1 MYRSWPG
8 YSNSIGKSLIIM
20 QVYKTPIREYRFLL
34 EDFLKLNSSKVLSD
48 RNLEIDDLLM
58 IIEEASKM
66 CEETLLPLNTIG
78 DSEGCVFENGKVIA
92 PKGFKEAYKIFS
104 ENGWQGIKVKEK
116 YGGQELPYIMNM
128 FLDEMVS
135 STNMSFGLY
144 SGLTA
149 NAIDAIEK
157 SANDEL
163 KQLYLPH
170 LTSGKWTGTMN
181 LTEPQCG
188 TDLGLSKTM
197 ATPNDDGSY
206 NITGTK
212 IFITCGEHDLSENVV
227 HLVLARTPNAPEGI
241 KGISLFLVPKILPH
255 EDGAL
260 DKSNNVKCGSI
271 EKKMGIK
278 ASPTCVMHYEDAKG
292 WLVGDLNKGMKAM
305 FIMMNGARLFVGI
318 QGIGLSETAF
328 QSSLH
333 YAKERVQG
341 KLPESE
347 NIADPIIVHPE
358 IRKNLMF
365 MKSMNDGIR
374 GLMIRAG
381 HAFDLIDTDQSK
393 ELSKSSE
400 NLIALLTPIL
410 KSFATDKSMEITNQA
425 LQIYGGHGYITDH
438 GMEQLVRDARITPI
452 YEGTNGIQALDLV
465 GRKFNIHDGL
475 IINQYLDNIDIFLDD
490 HKGNSKMEKFIKLFE
505 PSYNDLKDCIDF
517 IKRTDVKNSQEI
529 NSHAVDFLNIFA
541 LIAVGFTWLEFISI
555 SLNKIENKE
564 DDFYLSKIQLG
575 DFYLTKVIF
584 ETQKFKNNIYSSGKL
599 YNEFED
605 KFFEAGI

>member
-1 MYRSWPG
+1 
-8 YSNSIGKSLIIM
+8 M
-20 QVYKTPIREYRFLL
+20 QVYKTPIREYKFLL
-34 EDFLKLNSSKVLSD
+34 EDFLKLNNNKILTD
-48 RNLEIDDLLM
+48 RSLEIDDLLM
-58 IIEEASKM
+58 ILEEASKM
-66 CEETLLPLNTIG
+66 CEETLLPLNTVG
-78 DSEGCVFENGKVIA
+78 DNEGCIFDNGKVIA
-92 PKGFKEAYKIFS
+92 PKGFKEAYKVFS

-116 YGGQELPYIMNM
+116 YGGQNLPYIMNM

-144 SGLTA
+144 PGLTA

-157 SANDEL
+157 SATDEL
-163 KQLYLPH
+163 KQIYLPH

-188 TDLGLSKTM
+188 TDLGLSKTL

-212 IFITCGEHDLSENVV
+212 IFITCGEHDLSENVI
-227 HLVLARTPNAPEGI
+227 HLVLARTPNAPAGI
-241 KGISLFLVPKILPH
+241 KGISLFLVPKILPRK
-255 EDGAL
+255 DGTL
-260 DKSNNVKCGSI
+260 DKENNVKCGSI

-328 QSSLH
+328 QSALH
-333 YAKERVQG
+333 YSKERVQG
-341 KLPESE
+341 KLPDSE
-347 NIADPIIVHPE
+347 NVADPIIVHPE

-365 MKSMNDGIR
+365 MKSLNDGIR
-374 GLMIRAG
+374 GLMLKAG
-381 HAFDLIDTDQSK
+381 HAFDIIESDQNE
-393 ELSKSSE
+393 ELTKSSD

-452 YEGTNGIQALDLV
+452 YEGTNGIQALDLI
-465 GRKFNIHDGL
+465 GRKFNIHNGL
-475 IINQYLDNIDIFLDD
+475 IINQYLDEINKFLEDNKDD
-490 HKGNSKMEKFIKLFE
+490 KKLHKFIKLFN
-505 PSYNDLKDCIDF
+505 PSYNDLKESIKF
-517 IKRTDVKNSQEI
+517 IKEIPLNSTQEI
-529 NSHAVDFLNIFA
+529 NSHAVDLLNLFA
-541 LIAVGFTWLEFISI
+541 LVAVGFTWLEFIHVSI
-555 SLNKIENKE
+555 TKTEDQD
-564 DDFYLSKIQLG
+564 DDFYLAKIQLG
-575 DFYLTKVIF
+575 EFYLTKVIL
-584 ETQKFKNNIYSSGKL
+584 ETQKFKNNIISSGKL
-599 YNEFED
+599 YNEFQD
-605 KFFEAGI
+605 KYFEVGI

>member
-1 MYRSWPG
+1 
-8 YSNSIGKSLIIM
+8 M
-20 QVYKTPIREYRFLL
+20 QVYKTPLREYKFLL
-34 EDFLKLNSSKVLSD
+34 EDFLKLKDNKILTNRSLDV
-48 RNLEIDDLLM
+48 DDLLM
-58 IIEEASKM
+58 ILQEASKM
-66 CEETLLPLNTIG
+66 CEETLLPLNVIG
-78 DSEGCVFENGKVIA
+78 DNEGCIFDNGKVIA
-92 PKGFKEAYKIFS
+92 PKGFKEAYKVFS

-116 YGGQELPYIMNM
+116 YGGQDLPYIMNM

-144 SGLTA
+144 PGLTT

-157 SANDEL
+157 SATDEL

-188 TDLGLSKTM
+188 TDLGLSKAM
-197 ATPNDDGSY
+197 ATPNEKGSY
-206 NITGTK
+206 KITGTK
-212 IFITCGEHDLSENVV
+212 IFITCGEHDLSENVI

-241 KGISLFLVPKILPH
+241 KGISLFLVPKIIPNK
-255 EDGAL
+255 DGTL
-260 DKSNNVKCGSI
+260 EKENNVKCTSI

-278 ASPTCVMHYEDAKG
+278 ASPTCVMHFEEAKG

-318 QGIGLSETAF
+318 QGIGLSETAY
-328 QSSLH
+328 QSALH
-333 YAKERVQG
+333 YSKERVQG
-341 KLPESE
+341 KLPDSQ

-365 MKSMNDGIR
+365 MKSINDGIR
-374 GLMIRAG
+374 GLMLKAG
-381 HAFDLIDTDQSK
+381 HAFDLIDSDQSK
-393 ELSKSSE
+393 KLSESSE

-410 KSFATDKSMEITNQA
+410 KSFATEKSMEITNHA

-452 YEGTNGIQALDLV
+452 YEGTNGIQALDLI
-465 GRKFNIHDGL
+465 GRKFNIHNGL
-475 IINQYLDNIDIFLDD
+475 IINQYLDEVNNFLDD
-490 HKGNSKMEKFIKLFE
+490 TKDNNRMQKFIKLFE
-505 PSYNDLKDCIDF
+505 PSYNDLKDCINF
-517 IKRTDVKNSQEI
+517 IKEIELSNSQEI

-541 LIAVGFTWLEFISI
+541 LVAVGFTWLQFIYV
-555 SLNKIENKE
+555 SLNKNENNK
-564 DDFYLSKIQLG
+564 DNFYLSKIQLG

-584 ETQKFKNNIYSSGKL
+584 ETKIYKNNIYSSGNL
-599 YNEFED
+599 YNKFEN
-605 KFFEAGI
+605 KFFESGI

>member
-1 MYRSWPG
+1 
-8 YSNSIGKSLIIM
+8 M
-20 QVYKTPIREYRFLL
+20 QVYKTPIREYKFLL
-34 EDFLKLNSSKVLSD
+34 EDFLKLNNNKILTD
-48 RNLEIDDLLM
+48 RSLEIDDLLM
-58 IIEEASKM
+58 ILEEASKM
-66 CEETLLPLNTIG
+66 CEETLLPLNTVG
-78 DSEGCVFENGKVIA
+78 DNEGCIFDNGKVIA
-92 PKGFKEAYKIFS
+92 PKGFKEAYKVFS

-116 YGGQELPYIMNM
+116 YGGQNLPYIMNM

-144 SGLTA
+144 PGLTA

-157 SANDEL
+157 SATDEL
-163 KQLYLPH
+163 KQIYLPH

-212 IFITCGEHDLSENVV
+212 IFITCGEHDLSENVI

-241 KGISLFLVPKILPH
+241 KGISLFLVPKILPRK
-255 EDGAL
+255 DGTL
-260 DKSNNVKCGSI
+260 DKENNVKCGSI

-292 WLVGDLNKGMKAM
+292 WLVGELNKGMKAM

-328 QSSLH
+328 QSALH
-333 YAKERVQG
+333 YSKERVQG
-341 KLPESE
+341 KLPDSE
-347 NIADPIIVHPE
+347 NVADPIIVHPE

-374 GLMIRAG
+374 GLMLKAG
-381 HAFDLIDTDQSK
+381 HAFDIIESDQNE
-393 ELSKSSE
+393 ELTKSSD

-438 GMEQLVRDARITPI
+438 GIEQLVRDARITPI
-452 YEGTNGIQALDLV
+452 YEGTNGIQALDLI
-465 GRKFNIHDGL
+465 GRKFNIHNGL
-475 IINQYLDNIDIFLDD
+475 IINQYLDEINKFLEDNKDD
-490 HKGNSKMEKFIKLFE
+490 KKLHKFIKLFN
-505 PSYNDLKDCIDF
+505 PSYNDLKESIKF
-517 IKRTDVKNSQEI
+517 IKEIPLNSTQEI
-529 NSHAVDFLNIFA
+529 NSHAVDLLNLFA
-541 LIAVGFTWLEFISI
+541 LVAVGFTWLEFIHVSI
-555 SLNKIENKE
+555 TKTEDQD
-564 DDFYLSKIQLG
+564 DDFYLAKIQLG
-575 DFYLTKVIF
+575 EFYLTKVIL
-584 ETQKFKNNIYSSGKL
+584 ETQKFKNNIISSGKL
-599 YNEFED
+599 YNEFQD
-605 KFFEAGI
+605 KYFEVGI

>member
-1 MYRSWPG
+1 
-8 YSNSIGKSLIIM
+8 M
-20 QVYKTPIREYRFLL
+20 QVYKTPIREYKFLL
-34 EDFLKLNSSKVLSD
+34 EDFLKLNNNKILTD
-48 RNLEIDDLLM
+48 RSLEIDDLLM
-58 IIEEASKM
+58 ILEEASKM
-66 CEETLLPLNTIG
+66 CEETLLPLNTVG
-78 DSEGCVFENGKVIA
+78 DNEGCIFDNGKVIA
-92 PKGFKEAYKIFS
+92 PKGFKEAYKVFS

-116 YGGQELPYIMNM
+116 YGGQNLPYIMNM

-144 SGLTA
+144 PGLTA

-157 SANDEL
+157 SATDEL
-163 KQLYLPH
+163 KQIYLPH

-212 IFITCGEHDLSENVV
+212 IFITCGEHDLSENVI
-227 HLVLARTPNAPEGI
+227 HLVLARTPNAPAGI
-241 KGISLFLVPKILPH
+241 KGISLFLVPKILPRK
-255 EDGAL
+255 DGAL
-260 DKSNNVKCGSI
+260 DKENNVKCGSI

-328 QSSLH
+328 QSALH
-333 YAKERVQG
+333 YSKERVQG
-341 KLPESE
+341 KLPDSE
-347 NIADPIIVHPE
+347 NVADPIIVHPE

-365 MKSMNDGIR
+365 MKSLNDGIR
-374 GLMIRAG
+374 GLMLKAG
-381 HAFDLIDTDQSK
+381 HAFDIIESDQNE
-393 ELSKSSE
+393 ELTKSSD

-452 YEGTNGIQALDLV
+452 YEGTNGIQALDLI
-465 GRKFNIHDGL
+465 GRKFNIHNGL
-475 IINQYLDNIDIFLDD
+475 IINQYLDEINKFLEDNKDD
-490 HKGNSKMEKFIKLFE
+490 KKLHKFIKLFN
-505 PSYNDLKDCIDF
+505 PSYND
-517 IKRTDVKNSQEI
+517 
-529 NSHAVDFLNIFA
+529 
-541 LIAVGFTWLEFISI
+541 
-555 SLNKIENKE
+555 
-564 DDFYLSKIQLG
+564 
-575 DFYLTKVIF
+575 
-584 ETQKFKNNIYSSGKL
+584 
-599 YNEFED
+599 
-605 KFFEAGI
+605 

>member
-1 MYRSWPG
+1 
-8 YSNSIGKSLIIM
+8 M
-20 QVYKTPIREYRFLL
+20 QVYKTPLREYKFLL
-34 EDFLKLNSSKVLSD
+34 EDFLKLKDNKILTNRSLDV
-48 RNLEIDDLLM
+48 DDLLM
-58 IIEEASKM
+58 ILQEASKM
-66 CEETLLPLNTIG
+66 CEETLLPLNVIG
-78 DSEGCVFENGKVIA
+78 DNEGCIFDNGKVIA
-92 PKGFKEAYKIFS
+92 PKGFKEAYKVFS

-116 YGGQELPYIMNM
+116 YGGQDLPYIMNM

-144 SGLTA
+144 PGLTT

-157 SANDEL
+157 SATDEL

-188 TDLGLSKTM
+188 TDLGLSKAM
-197 ATPNDDGSY
+197 ATPNEKGSY
-206 NITGTK
+206 KITGTK
-212 IFITCGEHDLSENVV
+212 IFITCGEHDLSENVI

-241 KGISLFLVPKILPH
+241 KGISLFLVPKIIPNK
-255 EDGAL
+255 DGTL
-260 DKSNNVKCGSI
+260 EIENNVKCTSI

-278 ASPTCVMHYEDAKG
+278 ASPTCVMHYEEAKG

-318 QGIGLSETAF
+318 QGIGLSETAY
-328 QSSLH
+328 QSALH
-333 YAKERVQG
+333 YSKERVQG
-341 KLPESE
+341 KLPDSQ

-365 MKSMNDGIR
+365 MKSINDGIR
-374 GLMIRAG
+374 GLMLKAG
-381 HAFDLIDTDQSK
+381 HAFDLIDSDQSK
-393 ELSKSSE
+393 KLSESSE

-410 KSFATDKSMEITNQA
+410 KSFATEKSMEITNHA

-452 YEGTNGIQALDLV
+452 YEGTNGIQALDLI
-465 GRKFNIHDGL
+465 GRKFNIHNGL
-475 IINQYLDNIDIFLDD
+475 IINQYLDEVNNFLDD
-490 HKGNSKMEKFIKLFE
+490 TKDNNRMQKFIKLFE
-505 PSYNDLKDCIDF
+505 PSYNDLKDCINF
-517 IKRTDVKNSQEI
+517 IKEIELSNSQEI

-541 LIAVGFTWLEFISI
+541 LVAVGFTWLQFIYV
-555 SLNKIENKE
+555 SLNKNENNK
-564 DDFYLSKIQLG
+564 DNFYLSKIQLG

-584 ETQKFKNNIYSSGKL
+584 ETKIYKNNIYSSGNL
-599 YNEFED
+599 YNKFEN
-605 KFFEAGI
+605 KFFESGI

>member
-1 MYRSWPG
+1 
-8 YSNSIGKSLIIM
+8 M
-20 QVYKTPIREYRFLL
+20 QVYKTPIREYKFLL
-34 EDFLKLNSSKVLSD
+34 EDFLKLNNNKILTD
-48 RNLEIDDLLM
+48 RSLEIDDLLM
-58 IIEEASKM
+58 ILEEASKM
-66 CEETLLPLNTIG
+66 CEETLLPLNTVG
-78 DSEGCVFENGKVIA
+78 DNEGCIFDNGKVIA
-92 PKGFKEAYKIFS
+92 PKGFKEAYKVFS

-116 YGGQELPYIMNM
+116 YGGQNLPYIMNM

-144 SGLTA
+144 PGLTA

-157 SANDEL
+157 SATDEL
-163 KQLYLPH
+163 KQIYLPH

-212 IFITCGEHDLSENVV
+212 IFITCGEHDLSENVI
-227 HLVLARTPNAPEGI
+227 HLVLARTPNAPAGI
-241 KGISLFLVPKILPH
+241 KGISLFLVPKILPRK
-255 EDGAL
+255 DGTL
-260 DKSNNVKCGSI
+260 DKENNVKCGSI

-328 QSSLH
+328 QSALH
-333 YAKERVQG
+333 YSKERVQG
-341 KLPESE
+341 KLPDSE
-347 NIADPIIVHPE
+347 NVADPIIVHPE

-374 GLMIRAG
+374 GLMLKAG
-381 HAFDLIDTDQSK
+381 HAFDIIESDQNE
-393 ELSKSSE
+393 ELTKSSD

-438 GMEQLVRDARITPI
+438 GIEQLVRDARITPI
-452 YEGTNGIQALDLV
+452 YEGTNGIQALDLI
-465 GRKFNIHDGL
+465 GRKFNIHNGL
-475 IINQYLDNIDIFLDD
+475 IINQYLDEINKFLEDNKDD
-490 HKGNSKMEKFIKLFE
+490 KKLHKFIKLFN
-505 PSYNDLKDCIDF
+505 PSYNDLKESIKF
-517 IKRTDVKNSQEI
+517 IKEIPLNSTQEI
-529 NSHAVDFLNIFA
+529 NSHAVDLLNLFA
-541 LIAVGFTWLEFISI
+541 LVAVGFTWLEFIHVSI
-555 SLNKIENKE
+555 TKTEDQD
-564 DDFYLSKIQLG
+564 DDFYLAKIQLG
-575 DFYLTKVIF
+575 EFYLTKVIL
-584 ETQKFKNNIYSSGKL
+584 ETQKFKNNIISSGKL
-599 YNEFED
+599 YNEFQD
-605 KFFEAGI
+605 KYFEVGI

>member
-1 MYRSWPG
+1 
-8 YSNSIGKSLIIM
+8 M
-20 QVYKTPIREYRFLL
+20 QVYKTPIREYKFLL
-34 EDFLKLNSSKVLSD
+34 EDFLKLNNNKILTD
-48 RNLEIDDLLM
+48 RSLEIDDLLM
-58 IIEEASKM
+58 ILEEASKM
-66 CEETLLPLNTIG
+66 CEETLLPLNTVG
-78 DSEGCVFENGKVIA
+78 DNEGCIFDNGKVIA
-92 PKGFKEAYKIFS
+92 PKGFKEAYKVFS

-116 YGGQELPYIMNM
+116 YGGQNLPYIMNM

-144 SGLTA
+144 PGLTA

-157 SANDEL
+157 SATDEL
-163 KQLYLPH
+163 KQIYLPH

-206 NITGTK
+206 NVTGTK
-212 IFITCGEHDLSENVV
+212 IFITCGEHDLSENVI
-227 HLVLARTPNAPEGI
+227 HLVLARTPNAPAGI
-241 KGISLFLVPKILPH
+241 KGISLFLVPKILPRK
-255 EDGAL
+255 DGTL
-260 DKSNNVKCGSI
+260 DKENNVKCGSI

-328 QSSLH
+328 QSALH
-333 YAKERVQG
+333 YSKERVQG
-341 KLPESE
+341 KLPDSE
-347 NIADPIIVHPE
+347 NVADPIIVHPE

-374 GLMIRAG
+374 GLMLKAG
-381 HAFDLIDTDQSK
+381 HAFDIIESDQNE
-393 ELSKSSE
+393 ELTKSSD

-452 YEGTNGIQALDLV
+452 YEGTNGIQALDLI
-465 GRKFNIHDGL
+465 GRKFNIHNGL
-475 IINQYLDNIDIFLDD
+475 IINQYLDEINKFLEDNKDD
-490 HKGNSKMEKFIKLFE
+490 KKLHKFIKLFN
-505 PSYNDLKDCIDF
+505 PSYNDLKESIKF
-517 IKRTDVKNSQEI
+517 IKEIPLNSTQEI
-529 NSHAVDFLNIFA
+529 NSHAVDLLNLFA
-541 LIAVGFTWLEFISI
+541 LVAVGFTWLEFIHVSI
-555 SLNKIENKE
+555 TKTE
-564 DDFYLSKIQLG
+564 DQDNDFYLAKIQLCE
-575 DFYLTKVIF
+575 FYLTKVIL
-584 ETQKFKNNIYSSGKL
+584 ETQKFKNNIISSGKL
-599 YNEFED
+599 YNEFQD
-605 KFFEAGI
+605 KYFEVGI

>member
-1 MYRSWPG
+1 
-8 YSNSIGKSLIIM
+8 
-20 QVYKTPIREYRFLL
+20 
-34 EDFLKLNSSKVLSD
+34 
-48 RNLEIDDLLM
+48 
-58 IIEEASKM
+58 M
-66 CEETLLPLNTIG
+66 CEETLLPLNTVG
-78 DSEGCVFENGKVIA
+78 DNEGCIFDNGKVIA
-92 PKGFKEAYKIFS
+92 PKGFKEAYKVFS
-104 ENGWQGIKVKEK
+104 KNGWQGIKVKEK
-116 YGGQELPYIMNM
+116 YGGQNLPYIMNM

-144 SGLTA
+144 PGLTA

-157 SANDEL
+157 SATDEL
-163 KQLYLPH
+163 KQIYLPH

-212 IFITCGEHDLSENVV
+212 IFITCGEHDLSENVI
-227 HLVLARTPNAPEGI
+227 HLVLARTPNAPAGI
-241 KGISLFLVPKILPH
+241 KGISLFLVPKILPRK
-255 EDGAL
+255 DGTL
-260 DKSNNVKCGSI
+260 DKENNVKCGSI

-328 QSSLH
+328 QSALH
-333 YAKERVQG
+333 YSKERVQG
-341 KLPESE
+341 KLPDSE
-347 NIADPIIVHPE
+347 NVADPIIVHPE

-374 GLMIRAG
+374 GLMLKAG
-381 HAFDLIDTDQSK
+381 HAFDIIESDQNE
-393 ELSKSSE
+393 ELTKSSD

-452 YEGTNGIQALDLV
+452 YEGTNGIQALDLI
-465 GRKFNIHDGL
+465 GRKFNIHNGL
-475 IINQYLDNIDIFLDD
+475 IINQYLDEINKFLEDNKDD
-490 HKGNSKMEKFIKLFE
+490 KKLHKFIKLFN
-505 PSYNDLKDCIDF
+505 PSYNDLKESIKF
-517 IKRTDVKNSQEI
+517 IKEIPLNSTQEI
-529 NSHAVDFLNIFA
+529 NSHAVDLLNLFA
-541 LIAVGFTWLEFISI
+541 LVAVGFTWLEFIHVSI
-555 SLNKIENKE
+555 TKTEDQD
-564 DDFYLSKIQLG
+564 DDFYLAKIQLG
-575 DFYLTKVIF
+575 EFYLTKVIL
-584 ETQKFKNNIYSSGKL
+584 ETQKFKNNIISSGKL
-599 YNEFED
+599 YNEFQD
-605 KFFEAGI
+605 KYFEVGI

>member
-1 MYRSWPG
+1 
-8 YSNSIGKSLIIM
+8 M
-20 QVYKTPIREYRFLL
+20 QVYKTPIREYKFLL
-34 EDFLKLNSSKVLSD
+34 EDFLKLNNNKILTD
-48 RNLEIDDLLM
+48 RSLEIDDLLM
-58 IIEEASKM
+58 ILEEASKM
-66 CEETLLPLNTIG
+66 CEETLLPLNTVG
-78 DSEGCVFENGKVIA
+78 DNEGCIFDNGKVIA
-92 PKGFKEAYKIFS
+92 PKGFKEAYKVFS
-104 ENGWQGIKVKEK
+104 KNGWQGIKVKEK
-116 YGGQELPYIMNM
+116 YGGQNLPYIMNM

-144 SGLTA
+144 PGLTA

-157 SANDEL
+157 SATDEL
-163 KQLYLPH
+163 KQIYLPH

-197 ATPNDDGSY
+197 ATPKDDGSY

-212 IFITCGEHDLSENVV
+212 IFITCGEHDLSENVI
-227 HLVLARTPNAPEGI
+227 HLVLARTPNAPAGI
-241 KGISLFLVPKILPH
+241 KGISLFLVPKIIPRK
-255 EDGAL
+255 DGTL
-260 DKSNNVKCGSI
+260 DKENNVKCGSI

-328 QSSLH
+328 QSALH
-333 YAKERVQG
+333 YSKERVQG
-341 KLPESE
+341 KLPDSE
-347 NIADPIIVHPE
+347 NVADPIIVHPE

-374 GLMIRAG
+374 GLMLKAG
-381 HAFDLIDTDQSK
+381 HAFDIIESDQNE
-393 ELSKSSE
+393 ELTKSSD

-452 YEGTNGIQALDLV
+452 YEGTNGIQALDLI
-465 GRKFNIHDGL
+465 GRKFNIHNGL
-475 IINQYLDNIDIFLDD
+475 IINQYLNEINKFLEDNKDD
-490 HKGNSKMEKFIKLFE
+490 KKLHKFIKLFDS
-505 PSYNDLKDCIDF
+505 SYIDLKESIKF
-517 IKRTDVKNSQEI
+517 IKEIPLNNTQEI
-529 NSHAVDFLNIFA
+529 NSHAVDLLNLFA
-541 LIAVGFTWLEFISI
+541 LVAVGFTWLEFIHVSI
-555 SLNKIENKE
+555 TKTEDQD
-564 DDFYLSKIQLG
+564 DDFYLAKIQLG
-575 DFYLTKVIF
+575 EFYLTKVIL
-584 ETQKFKNNIYSSGKL
+584 ETQKFKNNIISSGKL
-599 YNEFED
+599 YNEFQD
-605 KFFEAGI
+605 KYFEVGI

>member
-1 MYRSWPG
+1 
-8 YSNSIGKSLIIM
+8 M
-20 QVYKTPIREYRFLL
+20 QVYKTPIREYKFLL
-34 EDFLKLNSSKVLSD
+34 EDFLKLNNNKILTD
-48 RNLEIDDLLM
+48 RSLEIDDLLM
-58 IIEEASKM
+58 ILEEASKM
-66 CEETLLPLNTIG
+66 CEETLLPLNTVG
-78 DSEGCVFENGKVIA
+78 DNEGCIFDNGKVIA
-92 PKGFKEAYKIFS
+92 PKGFKEAYKVFS

-116 YGGQELPYIMNM
+116 YGGQNLPYIMNM

-144 SGLTA
+144 PGLTA

-157 SANDEL
+157 SATDEL
-163 KQLYLPH
+163 KQIYLPH

-212 IFITCGEHDLSENVV
+212 IFITCGEHDLSENVI
-227 HLVLARTPNAPEGI
+227 HLVLARTPNAPAGI
-241 KGISLFLVPKILPH
+241 KGISLFLVPKILPRK
-255 EDGAL
+255 DGTL
-260 DKSNNVKCGSI
+260 DKENNVKCGSI

-328 QSSLH
+328 QSALH
-333 YAKERVQG
+333 YSKERVQG
-341 KLPESE
+341 KLPDSE
-347 NIADPIIVHPE
+347 NVADPIIVHPE

-374 GLMIRAG
+374 GLMLKAG
-381 HAFDLIDTDQSK
+381 HAFDIIESDQNE
-393 ELSKSSE
+393 ELTKSSD

-452 YEGTNGIQALDLV
+452 YEGTNGIQALDLI
-465 GRKFNIHDGL
+465 GRKFNIHNGL
-475 IINQYLDNIDIFLDD
+475 IINQYLDEINKFLEDNKDD
-490 HKGNSKMEKFIKLFE
+490 KKLHIFIKLFN
-505 PSYNDLKDCIDF
+505 PSYNDLKESIKF
-517 IKRTDVKNSQEI
+517 IKEIPLNSTQEI
-529 NSHAVDFLNIFA
+529 NSHAVDLLNLFA
-541 LIAVGFTWLEFISI
+541 LVAVGFTWLEFIHVSI
-555 SLNKIENKE
+555 TKTEDQD
-564 DDFYLSKIQLG
+564 DDFYLAKIQLG
-575 DFYLTKVIF
+575 EFYLTKVIL
-584 ETQKFKNNIYSSGKL
+584 ETQKFKNNIISSGKL
-599 YNEFED
+599 YNEFQD
-605 KFFEAGI
+605 KYFEVGI

>member
-1 MYRSWPG
+1 
-8 YSNSIGKSLIIM
+8 M
-20 QVYKTPIREYRFLL
+20 QVYKTPLREYKFLL
-34 EDFLKLNSSKVLSD
+34 EDFLKLKDNKILTNRSLDV
-48 RNLEIDDLLM
+48 DDLLM
-58 IIEEASKM
+58 ILQEASKM
-66 CEETLLPLNTIG
+66 CEETLLPLNVIG
-78 DSEGCVFENGKVIA
+78 DNEGCIFDNGKVIA
-92 PKGFKEAYKIFS
+92 PKGFKEAYKVFS

-116 YGGQELPYIMNM
+116 YGGQDLPYIMNM

-144 SGLTA
+144 PGLTT

-157 SANDEL
+157 SATDEL

-188 TDLGLSKTM
+188 TDLGLSKAM
-197 ATPNDDGSY
+197 ATPNEKGSY
-206 NITGTK
+206 KITGTK
-212 IFITCGEHDLSENVV
+212 IFITCGEHDLSENVI

-241 KGISLFLVPKILPH
+241 KGISLFLVPKIIPNK
-255 EDGAL
+255 DGTL
-260 DKSNNVKCGSI
+260 EKENNVKCTSI

-278 ASPTCVMHYEDAKG
+278 ASPTCVMHYEEAKG

-318 QGIGLSETAF
+318 QGIGLSETAY
-328 QSSLH
+328 QSALH
-333 YAKERVQG
+333 YSKERVQG
-341 KLPESE
+341 KLPDSQ

-365 MKSMNDGIR
+365 MKSINDGIR
-374 GLMIRAG
+374 GLMLKAG
-381 HAFDLIDTDQSK
+381 HAFDLIDSDQSK
-393 ELSKSSE
+393 KLSESSE

-410 KSFATDKSMEITNQA
+410 KSFATEKSMEITNHA

-452 YEGTNGIQALDLV
+452 YEGTNGIQALDLI
-465 GRKFNIHDGL
+465 GRKFNIHNGL
-475 IINQYLDNIDIFLDD
+475 IINQYLDEVNNFLDD
-490 HKGNSKMEKFIKLFE
+490 TKDNNRMQKFIKLFE
-505 PSYNDLKDCIDF
+505 PSYNDLKDCINF
-517 IKRTDVKNSQEI
+517 IKEIELSNSQEI

-541 LIAVGFTWLEFISI
+541 LVAVGFTWLQFIYV
-555 SLNKIENKE
+555 SLNKNENNK
-564 DDFYLSKIQLG
+564 DNFYLSKIQLG

-584 ETQKFKNNIYSSGKL
+584 ETKIYKNNIYSSGNL
-599 YNEFED
+599 YNKFEN
-605 KFFEAGI
+605 KFFESGI

>member
-1 MYRSWPG
+1 
-8 YSNSIGKSLIIM
+8 
-20 QVYKTPIREYRFLL
+20 
-34 EDFLKLNSSKVLSD
+34 
-48 RNLEIDDLLM
+48 
-58 IIEEASKM
+58 M
-66 CEETLLPLNTIG
+66 CEETLLPLNAIG
-78 DSEGCVFENGKVIA
+78 DNDGCAFQDGKVIA
-92 PKGFKEAYKIFS
+92 PKGFKEAYKVFS

-135 STNMSFGLY
+135 SANMSFGLY
-144 SGLTA
+144 PGLTA

-157 SANDEL
+157 SATDEL
-163 KQLYLPH
+163 KDLYLPQ

-206 NITGTK
+206 KITGTK
-212 IFITCGEHDLSENVV
+212 IFITCGEHDLSENIV

-241 KGISLFLVPKILPH
+241 KGISLFLVPKILPN
-255 EDGAL
+255 EDGTL
-260 DKSNNVKCGSI
+260 DKKNNVKCGSI

-278 ASPTCVMHYEDAKG
+278 ASPTCVMHYEEAQG

-328 QSSLH
+328 QSALH
-333 YAKERVQG
+333 YSKERVQG

-365 MKSMNDGIR
+365 MKSINDGVR
-374 GLMIRAG
+374 GLMLKAG
-381 HAFDLIDTDQSK
+381 YAFDLIDTDQNK
-393 ELSKSSE
+393 ELIQSSE

-452 YEGTNGIQALDLV
+452 YEGTNGIQALDLI
-465 GRKFNIHDGL
+465 GRKFNINDGL
-475 IINQYLDNIDIFLDD
+475 IINQYLESINEFLNNNKENLDM
-490 HKGNSKMEKFIKLFE
+490 KKFIKLFE
-505 PSYNDLKDCIDF
+505 PSYKDLKDCINF
-517 IKRTDVKNSQEI
+517 IKEIDSSNLQEI
-529 NSHAVDFLNIFA
+529 NSHAVDLLNIFG
-541 LIAVGFTWLEFISI
+541 LVAVGFTWLEFISVSFNNI
-555 SLNKIENKE
+555 KE
-564 DDFYLSKIQLG
+564 KKDDFYLSKIQLG
-575 DFYLTKVIF
+575 DFYLTKLIF
-584 ETQKFKNNIYSSGKL
+584 ETKKYKNNIYSSGNL

-605 KFFEAGI
+605 KYFESGI

>member
-1 MYRSWPG
+1 
-8 YSNSIGKSLIIM
+8 M
-20 QVYKTPIREYRFLL
+20 QVYKTPIREYKFLL
-34 EDFLKLNSSKVLSD
+34 EDFLKLNNNKILTD
-48 RNLEIDDLLM
+48 RSLEIDDLLM
-58 IIEEASKM
+58 ILEEASKM
-66 CEETLLPLNTIG
+66 CEETLLPLNTVG
-78 DSEGCVFENGKVIA
+78 DNEGCIFDNGKVIA
-92 PKGFKEAYKIFS
+92 PKGFKEAYKVFS

-116 YGGQELPYIMNM
+116 YGGQNLPYIMNM

-144 SGLTA
+144 PGLTA

-157 SANDEL
+157 SATDEL
-163 KQLYLPH
+163 KQIYLPH

-197 ATPNDDGSY
+197 ATQNDDGSY

-212 IFITCGEHDLSENVV
+212 IFITCGEHDLSENVI
-227 HLVLARTPNAPEGI
+227 HLVLARTPNAPAGI
-241 KGISLFLVPKILPH
+241 KGISLFLVPKILPRK
-255 EDGAL
+255 DGTL
-260 DKSNNVKCGSI
+260 DKENNVKCGSI

-328 QSSLH
+328 QSALH
-333 YAKERVQG
+333 YSKERVQG
-341 KLPESE
+341 KLPDSE
-347 NIADPIIVHPE
+347 NVADPIIVHPE

-374 GLMIRAG
+374 GLMLKAG
-381 HAFDLIDTDQSK
+381 HAFDIIESDQNE
-393 ELSKSSE
+393 ELTKSSD

-452 YEGTNGIQALDLV
+452 YEGTNGIQALDLI
-465 GRKFNIHDGL
+465 GRKFNIHNGL
-475 IINQYLDNIDIFLDD
+475 IINQYLNEINKFLEDNKDNKKL
-490 HKGNSKMEKFIKLFE
+490 HKFINLFN
-505 PSYNDLKDCIDF
+505 PSYNDLKESINF
-517 IKRTDVKNSQEI
+517 IKKIPLNNTQEI
-529 NSHAVDFLNIFA
+529 NSHAVDLLNLFA
-541 LIAVGFTWLEFISI
+541 LVAVGFTWLEFIHVSI
-555 SLNKIENKE
+555 TKIVDQD
-564 DDFYLSKIQLG
+564 DDFYLAKIQLG
-575 DFYLTKVIF
+575 EFYLTKVIL
-584 ETQKFKNNIYSSGKL
+584 ETQKFKNNIISSGKL
-599 YNEFED
+599 YNEFQD
-605 KFFEAGI
+605 KYFEVGI

>member
-1 MYRSWPG
+1 
-8 YSNSIGKSLIIM
+8 M
-20 QVYKTPIREYRFLL
+20 QVYKTPIREYKFLL
-34 EDFLKLNSSKVLSD
+34 EDFLKLNNNKILTD
-48 RNLEIDDLLM
+48 RSLEIDDLLM
-58 IIEEASKM
+58 ILEEASKM
-66 CEETLLPLNTIG
+66 CEETLLPLNTVG
-78 DSEGCVFENGKVIA
+78 DNEGCIFDNGKVIA
-92 PKGFKEAYKIFS
+92 PKGFKEAYKVFS

-116 YGGQELPYIMNM
+116 YGGQNLPYIMNM

-144 SGLTA
+144 PGLTA

-157 SANDEL
+157 SATDEL
-163 KQLYLPH
+163 KQIYLPH

-212 IFITCGEHDLSENVV
+212 IFITCGEHDLSENVI

-241 KGISLFLVPKILPH
+241 KGISLFLVPKILPRK
-255 EDGAL
+255 DGTL
-260 DKSNNVKCGSI
+260 DKENNVKCGSI

-328 QSSLH
+328 QSALH
-333 YAKERVQG
+333 YSKERVQG
-341 KLPESE
+341 KLPDSE
-347 NIADPIIVHPE
+347 NVADPIIVHPE

-374 GLMIRAG
+374 GLMLKAG
-381 HAFDLIDTDQSK
+381 HAFDIIESDQNE
-393 ELSKSSE
+393 ELTKSSD

-452 YEGTNGIQALDLV
+452 YEGTNGIQALDLI
-465 GRKFNIHDGL
+465 GRKFNIHNGL
-475 IINQYLDNIDIFLDD
+475 IINQYLDEINKFLEDNKNIKKLHRFINLFNPSYIDLKESI
-490 HKGNSKMEKFIKLFE
+490 KFIKEIPL
-505 PSYNDLKDCIDF
+505 NN
-517 IKRTDVKNSQEI
+517 TQEI
-529 NSHAVDFLNIFA
+529 NSHAVDLLNLFA
-541 LIAVGFTWLEFISI
+541 LVAVGFTWLEFIHVSI
-555 SLNKIENKE
+555 TKTEDQD
-564 DDFYLSKIQLG
+564 DDFYLAKIQLG
-575 DFYLTKVIF
+575 EFYLTKVIL
-584 ETQKFKNNIYSSGKL
+584 ETQKFKNNIISSGKL
-599 YNEFED
+599 YNEFQD
-605 KFFEAGI
+605 KYFEVGI

>member
-1 MYRSWPG
+1 
-8 YSNSIGKSLIIM
+8 M

-34 EDFLKLNSSKVLSD
+34 EDYLKLNSNKVLTN

-78 DSEGCVFENGKVIA
+78 DSEGCVYQDGKVIA
-92 PKGFKEAYKIFS
+92 PNGFKEAYKVFS

-144 SGLTA
+144 PGLTA

-157 SANDEL
+157 SATDEL
-163 KQLYLPH
+163 KDLYLPQ

-197 ATPNDDGSY
+197 ATPNNDGSY
-206 NITGTK
+206 KITGTK
-212 IFITCGEHDLSENVV
+212 IFITCGEHDLSENIV

-241 KGISLFLVPKILPH
+241 KGISLFLVPKILPNK
-255 EDGAL
+255 DGAL
-260 DKSNNVKCGSI
+260 DKKNNVKCGSI

-278 ASPTCVMHYEDAKG
+278 ASPTCVMHYEEAQG

-328 QSSLH
+328 QSALH
-333 YAKERVQG
+333 YSKERVQG

-365 MKSMNDGIR
+365 MKSINDGIR
-374 GLMIRAG
+374 GLMLKAG
-381 HAFDLIDTDQSK
+381 HAFDLIESNQSK
-393 ELSKSSE
+393 ELSQSSE

-452 YEGTNGIQALDLV
+452 YEGTNGIQALDLI

-475 IINQYLDNIDIFLDD
+475 IINQYLESINEFLNNN
-490 HKGNSKMEKFIKLFE
+490 KENSDMKKFIKLFE
-505 PSYNDLKDCIDF
+505 PSYKDLKDCINF
-517 IKRTDVKNSQEI
+517 IKEIDSSKLQEI
-529 NSHAVDFLNIFA
+529 NSHAVDLLNIFG
-541 LIAVGFTWLEFISI
+541 LVAVGFTWLEFISV
-555 SLNKIENKE
+555 SFNKNKE
-564 DDFYLSKIQLG
+564 KKDDFYLSKIQLG
-575 DFYLTKVIF
+575 DFYLTKLIF
-584 ETQKFKNNIYSSGKL
+584 ETKKYKNNIYSSGNL

-605 KFFEAGI
+605 KFFESGI

>member
-1 MYRSWPG
+1 
-8 YSNSIGKSLIIM
+8 M
-20 QVYKTPIREYRFLL
+20 QVYKTPIREYKFLL
-34 EDFLKLNSSKVLSD
+34 EDFLKLNNNKILTD
-48 RNLEIDDLLM
+48 RSLEIDDLLM
-58 IIEEASKM
+58 ILEEASKM
-66 CEETLLPLNTIG
+66 CEETLLPLNTVG
-78 DSEGCVFENGKVIA
+78 DNEGCIFDNGKVIA
-92 PKGFKEAYKIFS
+92 PKGFKEAYKVFS

-116 YGGQELPYIMNM
+116 YGGQNLPYIMNM

-144 SGLTA
+144 PGLTA

-157 SANDEL
+157 SATDEL
-163 KQLYLPH
+163 KQIYLPH

-212 IFITCGEHDLSENVV
+212 IFITCGEHDLSENVI
-227 HLVLARTPNAPEGI
+227 HLVLARTPNAPAGI
-241 KGISLFLVPKILPH
+241 KGISLFLVPKIIPRK
-255 EDGAL
+255 DGTL
-260 DKSNNVKCGSI
+260 DKENNVKCGSI

-328 QSSLH
+328 QSALH
-333 YAKERVQG
+333 YSKERVQG
-341 KLPESE
+341 KLPDSE
-347 NIADPIIVHPE
+347 NVADPIIVHPE

-374 GLMIRAG
+374 GLMLKAG
-381 HAFDLIDTDQSK
+381 HAFDIIESDQNE
-393 ELSKSSE
+393 ELTKSSD

-452 YEGTNGIQALDLV
+452 YEGTNGIQALDLI
-465 GRKFNIHDGL
+465 GRKFNIHNGL
-475 IINQYLDNIDIFLDD
+475 IINQYLDEINKFLEDNKDD
-490 HKGNSKMEKFIKLFE
+490 KKLHKFIKLFN
-505 PSYNDLKDCIDF
+505 PSYNDLKESIKF
-517 IKRTDVKNSQEI
+517 IKEIPLNSTQEI
-529 NSHAVDFLNIFA
+529 NSHAVDLLNLFA
-541 LIAVGFTWLEFISI
+541 LVAVGFTWLEFIHVSI
-555 SLNKIENKE
+555 TKTEDQD
-564 DDFYLSKIQLG
+564 DDFYLAKIQLG
-575 DFYLTKVIF
+575 EFYLTKVIL
-584 ETQKFKNNIYSSGKL
+584 ETQKFKNNIISSGKL
-599 YNEFED
+599 YNEFQD
-605 KFFEAGI
+605 KYFEVGI

>member
-1 MYRSWPG
+1 
-8 YSNSIGKSLIIM
+8 M
-20 QVYKTPIREYRFLL
+20 QVYKTPLREYKFLL
-34 EDFLKLNSSKVLSD
+34 EDFLKLKDNKILTNRSLD
-48 RNLEIDDLLM
+48 IDDLLM
-58 IIEEASKM
+58 ILEEASKM
-66 CEETLLPLNTIG
+66 CEETLLPLNAIG
-78 DSEGCVFENGKVIA
+78 DNEGCDFNNGKVIA
-92 PKGFKEAYKIFS
+92 PKGFQEAYKVFS

-116 YGGQELPYIMNM
+116 YGGQDLPYIMNM

-144 SGLTA
+144 PGLTT

-157 SANDEL
+157 SATDEL

-188 TDLGLSKTM
+188 TDLGLSKAM
-197 ATPNDDGSY
+197 ATPNEKGSY
-206 NITGTK
+206 KITGTK
-212 IFITCGEHDLSENVV
+212 IFITCGEHDLSENVI

-241 KGISLFLVPKILPH
+241 KGISLFLVPKIIPNK
-255 EDGAL
+255 DGTL
-260 DKSNNVKCGSI
+260 EKENNVKCTSI

-278 ASPTCVMHYEDAKG
+278 ASPTCVMHYEEAKG

-318 QGIGLSETAF
+318 QGIGLSETAY
-328 QSSLH
+328 QSALH
-333 YAKERVQG
+333 YSKERVQG
-341 KLPESE
+341 KLPDSQ

-365 MKSMNDGIR
+365 MKSINDGIR
-374 GLMIRAG
+374 GLMLKAG
-381 HAFDLIDTDQSK
+381 HAFDLIDSDQSK
-393 ELSKSSE
+393 KLSESSE

-410 KSFATDKSMEITNQA
+410 KSFATEKSMEITNHA

-452 YEGTNGIQALDLV
+452 YEGTNGIQALDLI
-465 GRKFNIHDGL
+465 GRKFNIHNGL
-475 IINQYLDNIDIFLDD
+475 IINQYLDEVNNFLDD
-490 HKGNSKMEKFIKLFE
+490 TKDNNRMQKFIKLFE
-505 PSYNDLKDCIDF
+505 PSYNDLKDCINF
-517 IKRTDVKNSQEI
+517 IKEIELSNSQEI

-541 LIAVGFTWLEFISI
+541 LVAVGFTWLQFIYV
-555 SLNKIENKE
+555 SLNKNENNK
-564 DDFYLSKIQLG
+564 DNFYLSKIQLG

-584 ETQKFKNNIYSSGKL
+584 ETKIYKNNIYSSGNL
-599 YNEFED
+599 YNKFEN
-605 KFFEAGI
+605 KFFESGI

>member
-1 MYRSWPG
+1 
-8 YSNSIGKSLIIM
+8 M

-34 EDFLKLNSSKVLSD
+34 EDFLDLNTSKVLKD
-48 RNLEIDDLLM
+48 RGLEIDDLLM

-66 CEETLLPLNTIG
+66 CEETLLPLNAIG
-78 DSEGCVFENGKVIA
+78 DNDGCIFQDGKVIA
-92 PKGFKEAYKIFS
+92 PKGFKEAYKVFS

-135 STNMSFGLY
+135 SANMSFGLY
-144 SGLTA
+144 PGLTA

-157 SANDEL
+157 SATDEL
-163 KQLYLPH
+163 KDLYLPH

-197 ATPNDDGSY
+197 ATPNDNGSY
-206 NITGTK
+206 KITGTK
-212 IFITCGEHDLSENVV
+212 IFITCGEHDLSENIV

-241 KGISLFLVPKILPH
+241 KGISLFLVPKILPN
-255 EDGAL
+255 EDGTL
-260 DKSNNVKCGSI
+260 DKKNNVKCGSI

-278 ASPTCVMHYEDAKG
+278 ASPTCVMHYEEAQG

-328 QSSLH
+328 QSALH
-333 YAKERVQG
+333 YSKERVQG
-341 KLPESE
+341 KLPKSE

-365 MKSMNDGIR
+365 MKSINDGIR
-374 GLMIRAG
+374 GLMLKAG
-381 HAFDLIDTDQSK
+381 NAFDLIDADQNK
-393 ELSKSSE
+393 ELSESSE

-452 YEGTNGIQALDLV
+452 YEGTNGIQALDLI

-475 IINQYLDNIDIFLDD
+475 IINQYLKSINEFLNNN
-490 HKGNSKMEKFIKLFE
+490 KENSDMKKFIKLFE
-505 PSYNDLKDCIDF
+505 PSYKDLKDCINF
-517 IKRTDVKNSQEI
+517 IKDIDSLNLQEI
-529 NSHAVDFLNIFA
+529 NSHAVDLLNIFG
-541 LIAVGFTWLEFISI
+541 LVAVGFTWLEFISL
-555 SLNKIENKE
+555 SFNKIKE
-564 DDFYLSKIQLG
+564 KKDDFYLSKIQLG
-575 DFYLTKVIF
+575 DFYLTKLIF
-584 ETQKFKNNIYSSGKL
+584 ETKKYKNNIYSSGNL

-605 KFFEAGI
+605 KYFESGI